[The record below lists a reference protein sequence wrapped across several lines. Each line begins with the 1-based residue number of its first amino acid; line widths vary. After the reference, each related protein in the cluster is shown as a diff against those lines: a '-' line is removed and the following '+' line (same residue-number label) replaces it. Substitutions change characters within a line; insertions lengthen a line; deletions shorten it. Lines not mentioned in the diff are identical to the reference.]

1 MINNKKELEKGIL
14 THQMDTNSV
23 DFDKFQAKL
32 LNRSRER
39 STEQKRNVEL
49 LALEYQ
55 IEEYLQSEGNDIQL
69 AGAFLKQYLKTLQI
83 KQTKF
88 ADYIG
93 LKPSNLSKL
102 LNGERPINYD
112 LAIIFGKIFNINP
125 MLWIEIQAKNELN
138 KLRKAKENK
147 YNYSLN
153 DLMSENKNPVS
164 NQV

>member
-1 MINNKKELEKGIL
+1 MGEKIKEPEKGIL
-14 THQMDTNSV
+14 TNEMDTNSN

-39 STEQKRNVEL
+39 SVEQRRNVEL
-49 LALEYQ
+49 LALKYQ
-55 IEEYLQSEGNDIQL
+55 IEEYLQSDKNEIKL

-88 ADYIG
+88 ANYIG

-102 LNGERPINYD
+102 LSGERPINYD
-112 LAIIFGKIFNINP
+112 LALILGKIFNVNP

-138 KLRKAKENK
+138 RLEDAQDKKY
-147 YNYSLN
+147 YNYSLK
-153 DLMSENKNPVS
+153 DLISGKRNV
-164 NQV
+164 V